1 MKSTL
6 RNLIAAVLV
15 VGIASSVSAA
25 PPGKGPFS
33 TKTYKEAA
41 TQGEIESLKPGDRYA
56 LVCMECKSITVKEVT
71 DEKEAKALCH
81 EGGSLHCDS
90 CKMKMTIKHVGP
102 PGKGTATSKVTI
114 VNEKGEQCMFIVPI
128 KD

>member
-6 RNLIAAVLV
+6 RNLIGAVIF
-15 VGIASSVSAA
+15 VGIATSVSAA

-33 TKTYKEAA
+33 TKTYKHID
-41 TQGEIESLKPGDRYA
+41 TQEEILSLKPGDRYA
-56 LVCMECKSITVKEVT
+56 LVCMDCKSITVKEMT

-81 EGGSLHCDS
+81 EGGSVHCDS
-90 CKMKMTIKHVGP
+90 CKKKFTVKHVGP
-102 PGKGTATSKVTI
+102 PGKGTTESKVTI
-114 VNEKGEQCMFIVPI
+114 VNDKGNECMFIVPI